1 MNDPYLENLRV
12 LIVEDDE
19 PTALASSRDLERAFP
34 GVVVDCAPTVAGGSQ
49 LLAKARLAGFSYDFA
64 ILDFRLP
71 PERVGQATVSD
82 FSIRNEVRDLS
93 PETIIIQVSAHKDD
107 ADIRRFQETHAELS
121 QDYPTFVPKEGD
133 WTQSVIQAM
142 TCAIHSRRIRRRF
155 EALSLSAESP
165 SSEWQSRGVLPA
177 RSDSGRSLAVAEFC
191 VDAAQHWEFL
201 RSDFQAQLKS
211 TFGFA
216 EIDGVPYLGVAEED
230 VEDSEEDSDGISK

>member
-1 MNDPYLENLRV
+1 MNDTCLKNLRV

-34 GVVVDCAPTVAGGSQ
+34 GVIVDCAPTVAGGSQ
-49 LLAKARLAGFSYDFA
+49 LLAKARRAGVTYDFA

-82 FSIRNEVRDLS
+82 FSIRNEIRDLS
-93 PETIIIQVSAHKDD
+93 PATFIIQVSAHKDD

-133 WTQSVIQAM
+133 WTQTVIRAM
-142 TCAIHSRRIRRRF
+142 ICAIHSRRIRRRF
-155 EALSLSAESP
+155 EALSLSADSP
-165 SSEWQSRGVLPA
+165 SSEWQSRGMTPA

-191 VDAAQHWEFL
+191 VDAAQHWQFL
-201 RSDFQAQLKS
+201 RQAFQDQLKS

-216 EIDGVPYLGVAEED
+216 MIDGVPYLGVAEED
-230 VEDSEEDSDGISK
+230 IEEDDEDSDESPT